1 MIAIRWSRFAHVISN
16 STLELRIR
24 SCLTCNTDRQ
34 DPPFQTW
41 FPPTFLLTRHS
52 LARDCISST
61 TCPVL
66 WVTDAGAIKCSQG
79 GWLFQI
85 NDPKDCNIYFIV
97 CVFLLNFLIQYA
109 TSYQD
114 QVNRNRTTKDC
125 GILSF
130 SQCKNVA
137 VTDCTKTSEWEEGIR
152 VIYYSSGLLREEF
165 WSLQHPVATSALK
178 PGYSN

>member
-24 SCLTCNTDRQ
+24 SCLTCNTDRF
-34 DPPFQTW
+34 DRIPPSRHDSHQHSCLQGIHLQGIVF
-41 FPPTFLLTRHS
+41 HS
-52 LARDCISST
+52 LEST

-130 SQCKNVA
+130 SQCK
-137 VTDCTKTSEWEEGIR
+137 KHQPR
-152 VIYYSSGLLREEF
+152 VEIL
-165 WSLQHPVATSALK
+165 
-178 PGYSN
+178 